1 MENTFLQES
10 QILQEKESLSEQ
22 RRKFYQEKANF
33 EEERR
38 KNAEISMQ
46 IQHEVTVSKKT
57 SI

>member
-22 RRKFYQEKANF
+22 RLKFYKEKAIF

-38 KNAEISMQ
+38 NVAENARKLQ
-46 IQHEVTVSKKT
+46 QEVGSGLK
-57 SI
+57 